1 MILSLVFFLFG
12 VIGSQGLVEDLVV
25 DLFQI
30 LVAKTTFCS
39 ERLRSTFAAEKFRLL
54 CLILPRPV
62 IPDTVVAIKSP
73 SLFYH
78 PGLLQVPSYH
88 SPRKA
93 TLFVPFSGE
102 KGTPLTFTPPPRW
115 GWQYESAFARSRG
128 ERRSCRLLRFSVTS
142 GRLRLGI
149 WLRRLRAAPK
159 EYNGNAKGLFV
170 SLYQQFSL
178 AIHAIFLYNLTRSSK
193 LYQTHYYDR
202 RNT

>member
-1 MILSLVFFLFG
+1 MLIIVCDLIPGLFLFG

-30 LVAKTTFCS
+30 LFCN

-62 IPDTVVAIKSP
+62 IPDTVVVIKSP

-88 SPRKA
+88 SPRKGA
-93 TLFVPFSGE
+93 
-102 KGTPLTFTPPPRW
+102 TPLCSFLRGERNAKALSHRRPVGAGSMKVLLR
-115 GWQYESAFARSRG
+115 AHAG

-159 EYNGNAKGLFV
+159 EYNGNAKRSFLFHYINNF
-170 SLYQQFSL
+170 LLPFTPFSY
-178 AIHAIFLYNLTRSSK
+178 II
-193 LYQTHYYDR
+193 
-202 RNT
+202 